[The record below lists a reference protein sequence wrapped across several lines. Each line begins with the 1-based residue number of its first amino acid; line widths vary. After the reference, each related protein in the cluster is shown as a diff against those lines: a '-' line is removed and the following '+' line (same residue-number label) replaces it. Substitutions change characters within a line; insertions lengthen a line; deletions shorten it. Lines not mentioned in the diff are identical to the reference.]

1 MRYDSD
7 MNTDP
12 LHLLRQQIDAADND
26 LLALLS
32 KRASLAAAV
41 GQLKEKTSA
50 PMLRPEREAQI
61 IERMCIANSGP
72 LPTSAITGV
81 WREIISSCRALE
93 ARLKIAFLGPIG
105 TFSEQALFAHFGSQV
120 DAIACSSIDEVFR
133 ATQANACDFGVVPVE
148 NSSEGAVNRTLDLFL
163 QTPLQICAE
172 ISIPVRHHLM
182 AKQIDMKGVTSIR
195 AHSQALAQC
204 IQWLNQHYPDIE
216 RVAVSSNAEAARQA
230 SQDVTIAGIASDV
243 AAKNFDLQMV
253 ADNIQD
259 DPANR
264 TRFAVIGNHRCGPS
278 GQDQTSLILSVPDKA
293 GAVHRLIEPLARHGV
308 SMKRFESRPA
318 RQLGWEYN
326 FYIDVMG
333 HQDDAQIAAALAELK
348 EQTAFYK
355 VVGSY
360 PRAR

>member
-1 MRYDSD
+1 MT
-7 MNTDP
+7 NDP
-12 LHLLRQQIDAADND
+12 LQQLRQQIDATDD
-26 LLALLS
+26 ELLAILS
-32 KRASLAAAV
+32 KRAALANEV
-41 GQLKEKTSA
+41 GILKEKTAA

-61 IERMCIANSGP
+61 IERLCGANLGP
-72 LPTSAITGV
+72 LPAASIASV
-81 WREIISSCRALE
+81 WREILSSCRALE
-93 ARLKIAFLGPIG
+93 ARLKVAFLGPTG
-105 TFSEQALFAHFGSQV
+105 TFSEQALFAQFGTQV
-120 DAIACSSIDEVFR
+120 DAVPCASIDEVFR
-133 ATQANACDFGVVPVE
+133 VVQANACDFGVVPVE

-182 AKQIDMKGVTSIR
+182 AGSSMIDARVTSIR

-204 IQWLNQHYPDIE
+204 MQWLNQHHPDIE
-216 RVAVSSNAEAARQA
+216 RIAVSSNAEAARQA
-230 SQDVTIAGIASDV
+230 SQDASIAAIASE
-243 AAKNFDLQMV
+243 AAATNFGLSV
-253 ADNIQD
+253 VSSNIQD
-259 DPANR
+259 DPSNR
-264 TRFAVIGNHRCGPS
+264 TRFAVIGDYRCTAS

-326 FYIDVMG
+326 FYIDVVG
-333 HQDDAQIAAALAELK
+333 HQDDPQIAAALVELK

-355 VVGSY
+355 IVGSY